1 METFQLMIEK
11 KNNNYKIDMKNMGFN
26 EIELIF
32 FLENIT
38 SEFRK
43 KNENEFLLV
52 FKEDHG

>member
-43 KNENEFLLV
+43 KKENEFLLV